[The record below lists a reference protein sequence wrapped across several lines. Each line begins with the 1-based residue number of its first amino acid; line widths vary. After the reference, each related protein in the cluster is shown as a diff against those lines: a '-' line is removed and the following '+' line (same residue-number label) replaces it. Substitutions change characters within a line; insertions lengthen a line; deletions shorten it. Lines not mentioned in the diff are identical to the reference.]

1 MHASPNKSPILM
13 CFVKNEEEEEEE
25 QNLNRRKNSVTRRTK
40 REKKEGEKNL
50 PAGHKI
56 NVAATMEMILNQ
68 NFKQDPQY

>member
-25 QNLNRRKNSVTRRTK
+25 EQNLNRRKNSVTRRPK

-50 PAGHKI
+50 QAGHKI
-56 NVAATMEMILNQ
+56 NVAATMEMILN
-68 NFKQDPQY
+68 